1 MTMHEQGSRFDREVI
16 YGPERPFE
24 GKTALITGTTRG
36 IGKAAAI
43 EFGRMGA
50 NIIGNRVSDTV
61 RGASRDRQVI
71 ESVNDFG
78 VNMDTVLADITTVEG
93 REALVAQ
100 VKEAGGIDFL
110 VLNAAGGLEQDKPAD
125 YAETINIEAQH
136 ELLTALLP
144 YIHPGGT
151 VVYTTSKW
159 ARAYGSVEQPPGYP
173 PVARTKYESE
183 IQFQE
188 RILELA
194 EHGIRLVVVSADL
207 TKDTA
212 AYSMLRL
219 TARDYVERLRFHM
232 DRDFPE
238 PEEVAEGISIA
249 VANRSL
255 PSGAVVEV
263 GSMFMFPPSQEKM
276 YQEVNWGRDDV
287 ERILDMYGPPVIF
300 VDDFQ
305 SGETK
310 NTGIATY
317 TPESA
322 NNNPSLDEFSSL
334 VVSEDGTRVT
344 ATIRTNERHVAE
356 HFKPEKN
363 LSIMPGHR
371 FLKIALDTAAQL
383 GSSYNGVP
391 VAREVTDIEFLQGV
405 FADEELTVESALID
419 KGPNGFSAECTISVH
434 GVPVARFGGLH
445 YGIEESIDPNQM
457 AVNERLESAAQALGL
472 VYAVSADA
480 SKTPLFRRVKRM
492 QVVGPIPVGS
502 RVDKALIITDQN
514 DTRFSGDVIDRI
526 DGKPVTVVEGAT
538 VDLGPAFPVV
548 ARVMRAAR
556 SRRSPKE

>member
-1 MTMHEQGSRFDREVI
+1 MDREVI

-50 NIIGNRVSDTV
+50 KIIGNRVSDTV
-61 RGASRDRQVI
+61 RGANRDRQVI

-78 VNMDTVLADITTVEG
+78 VSMDTVLADITTSEG
-93 REALVAQ
+93 REALVAMAR
-100 VKEAGGIDFL
+100 EAGGIDFL
-110 VLNAAGGLEQDKPAD
+110 VLNAAGGLEQDKPSD
-125 YAETINIEAQH
+125 YAETINIVAQH
-136 ELLTALLP
+136 ELATALLP
-144 YIHPGGT
+144 YMRPGG
-151 VVYTTSKW
+151 VIAYTTSKW

-173 PVARTKYESE
+173 PIARTKYESE

-188 RILELA
+188 RVPEFA
-194 EHGIRLVVVSADL
+194 EHGVRLVVVSADL

-212 AYSMLRL
+212 AYNMLRL
-219 TARDYVERLRFHM
+219 TSRDYIEKLRFHM

-238 PEEVAEGISIA
+238 PDEVAEGISIA
-249 VANRSL
+249 VANPSL

-263 GSMFMFPPSQEKM
+263 GNMFMFPQSQEKV

-287 ERILDMYGPPVIF
+287 ERILDMYDPSVIF

-305 SGETK
+305 SGDTK

-317 TPESA
+317 TPENA

-334 VVSEDGTRVT
+334 VVSEDGTKVT
-344 ATIRTNERHVAE
+344 ATIRTNERHVAG

-371 FLKIALDTAAQL
+371 FLKIALDTAAQF
-383 GSSYNGVP
+383 GSNYNGVP
-391 VAREVTDIEFLQGV
+391 VAREATDIEFLQGV

-419 KGPNGFSAECTISVH
+419 KGPNGFSAECTIYVNR
-434 GVPVARFGGLH
+434 VPVARFGGLH
-445 YGIEESIDPNQM
+445 YGIEDSIDPNQM

-492 QVVGPIPVGS
+492 RVVGQIPVGS
-502 RVDKALIITDQN
+502 RVDKALIITDSQ
-514 DTRFSGDVIDRI
+514 DSRFSGDIIDRI
-526 DGKPVTVVEGAT
+526 DGESVTVVEGVT
-538 VDLGPAFPVV
+538 IDLGPAFPVV
-548 ARVMRAAR
+548 ARGMRMAAR
-556 SRRSPKE
+556 SRRSPK